1 MSVKSIILII
11 VAAVGGWLIGSF
23 VYVWMGILF
32 TTAVMIYVASL
43 KNYPAN
49 QADVAENPDQT
60 EAKMTKIL
68 IETGVAIR
76 KSISEAVGGMNGVIG
91 IQTDAIAILTR
102 AFAGLKDLLH
112 RQQSDIRKLL
122 YDAGSANKNV
132 PQTTSDNIG
141 TRMTEF
147 AENTSRTLNQ
157 FVDTTV
163 TMSAA
168 SMGLVEKV
176 NSIADQMPLVM
187 KALKDIDQIA
197 AQTNLLALNA
207 AIEAARAG
215 EAGRGFAVVADE
227 VRALSNRSAGFSLEI
242 QSKLGLINK
251 SISSL
256 TDEVGEVASQ
266 DMTYVLEAKR
276 EVEKAIAELIEKARD
291 DQIIAANLNEIS
303 VHLVSALHEAMRGLQ
318 FEDMSSQ
325 NILHNIETLRLLEP
339 IIGVLEKGADNFQ
352 GIDTALSEELTKY
365 QNISARKTNP
375 VSAATMVSGSVDL
388 F

>member
-1 MSVKSIILII
+1 MSVKSTMLII
-11 VAAVGGWLIGSF
+11 IAAMGGWLIGSYA
-23 VYVWMGILF
+23 YVWMGVLF
-32 TTAVMIYVASL
+32 TTAIMIYFSSL
-43 KNYPAN
+43 KNGAAD
-49 QADVAENPDQT
+49 QAAITKSDNLAD
-60 EAKMTKIL
+60 AKMSTIL

-76 KSISEAVGGMNGVIG
+76 KSLNEAVNGMTGVVG
-91 IQTDAIAILTR
+91 IQADAIATLTR
-102 AFAGLKDLLH
+102 AFAALKDLLH
-112 RQQSDIRKLL
+112 RQQGEIKNLL
-122 YDAGSANKNV
+122 YDTGPANKNGANNKGN
-132 PQTTSDNIG
+132 SIG
-141 TRMTEF
+141 IRMAEF

-176 NSIADQMPLVM
+176 NLIADQMPLVM

-276 EVEKAIAELIEKARD
+276 EVEKAISELIEKARD
-291 DQIIAANLNEIS
+291 DQVIANNLSEIS
-303 VHLVSALHEAMRGLQ
+303 VHLVNALHEAMRGLQ

-325 NILHNIETLRLLEP
+325 NMRHNIDVLRLLEP
-339 IIGVLEKGADNFQ
+339 IVYVLETNNLQ
-352 GIDTALSEELTKY
+352 SIDSALTEELIKH
-365 QNISARKTNP
+365 QNIKARKNNP
-375 VSAATMVSGSVDL
+375 VTAATMVSGSVDL